1 MARNYASPASDD
13 PLVAT
18 FRHKKHVFGRQGKNP
33 AAVQDAAIRRA
44 LANERRLLLLEWL
57 KAPLEHFPPQ
67 VAGDLIED
75 GVCGCSSPISW
86 ALANRPSAST

>member
-33 AAVQDAAIRRA
+33 AAVQDAAIRRPS
-44 LANERRLLLLEWL
+44 RSISRSRL
-57 KAPLEHFPPQ
+57 PPQ
-67 VAGDLIED
+67 AAGRMRKLLQY
-75 GVCGCSSPISW
+75 G
-86 ALANRPSAST
+86 